1 MQLKQLNTY
10 LLKSRRQ
17 FNMTFIKKWLSHP
30 VAFRIAFVLY
40 GLLVVWASLKPSGG
54 PQPIEHFD
62 KVMHFTFYGLFTI
75 IAAGCTTQRKT
86 FIWMSLFIV
95 FYGALME
102 VFQSFVPSRFMS
114 LADILANTLGV
125 VIVAVLFLKMR
136 LHRL

>member
-10 LLKSRRQ
+10 LLKSIRQ

-86 FIWMSLFIV
+86 FIWLSISIIL
-95 FYGALME
+95 YGALME
-102 VFQSFVPSRFMS
+102 IFQSFVPSRFMS
-114 LADILANTLGV
+114 IADIVANTSGI
-125 VIVAVLFLKMR
+125 VIVAVLFLKIRFRR
-136 LHRL
+136 L